1 MAVKSMSDEKL
12 YEILSNYKFILSIE
26 NAICDDYVTEKL
38 WRTYYVGSVPIVL
51 ANNARIDDY
60 LPTNISAINIKD
72 FKNAE
77 ELAKFLHNLNENDEE
92 YEKYTSYKGLN
103 GVKNEKLRKVMN
115 VSGFLC

>member
-1 MAVKSMSDEKL
+1 MSDERF

-51 ANNARIDDY
+51 ANHNKIDDY
-60 LPTNISAINIKD
+60 LPTNKSAINVKD

-77 ELAKFLHNLNENDEE
+77 DLAKFLHKLNENDDE
-92 YEKYTSYKGLN
+92 YKEYTSYKGLD
-103 GVKNEKLRKVMN
+103 GVTNEKLRKVMKVLFN
-115 VSGFLC
+115 FFLS